1 MRDRPIYLDGH
12 ATTQVDERVI
22 KAMMPYFT
30 EYFGNPSSNAHVYGW
45 EAQAG
50 VKKARDAIA
59 SAINAE
65 PREIIF
71 TSGATEANNLAI
83 KGVAEAYFQ
92 KGRHIITVETEHRA
106 VIEPCEYLQ
115 SLGFEITFLPVEKKR
130 FIKLR
135 ITNKN
140 YQRRYYFSVSYDG

>member
-50 VKKARDAIA
+50 VKKSERCD
-59 SAINAE
+59 
-65 PREIIF
+65 
-71 TSGATEANNLAI
+71 
-83 KGVAEAYFQ
+83 
-92 KGRHIITVETEHRA
+92 
-106 VIEPCEYLQ
+106 
-115 SLGFEITFLPVEKKR
+115 
-130 FIKLR
+130 R
-135 ITNKN
+135 ICH
-140 YQRRYYFSVSYDG
+140 